1 MQALDIT
8 THYRSMGV
16 LLYFLLTGK
25 QPFLGSSP
33 QETANLMGSGKYDA
47 GALAG
52 CSSGAADLVARL
64 LSVDTGDSLK
74 HLSPT
79 SNTNS
84 HNIVYNIII
93 RLGCIAQF

>member
-1 MQALDIT
+1 MGS
-8 THYRSMGV
+8 HYRSMGV

-47 GALAG
+47 GTLAG

-64 LSVDTGDSLK
+64 LSVDTGDALK

-79 SNTNS
+79 RYTNS
-84 HNIVYNIII
+84 HNISHI
-93 RLGCIAQF
+93 